1 MFLVPFS
8 VACGRSGTR
17 SQGLLVGVNYIHDV
31 CVGVGEKGRFKS
43 AQCNATQRTDSS
55 KDAQQQRAR
64 LGVAAGIDNDIA

>member
-1 MFLVPFS
+1 M
-8 VACGRSGTR
+8 
-17 SQGLLVGVNYIHDV
+17 VNYIHDV

-64 LGVAAGIDNDIA
+64 LGVAAGIDNDVA